1 MSKHTP
7 GPWTAKMSKWHE
19 ESLLVQAGMPSN
31 RVLARFGSAT
41 EPLDDTD
48 RANARLISAAP
59 EMLEALKDVV
69 NYFWSP
75 EFDRPALAEGD
86 VEEFVRGAIKK
97 ATGE

>member
-59 EMLEALKDVV
+59 EMLEALKLVRE
-69 NYFWSP
+69 SG
-75 EFDRPALAEGD
+75 LADEYGASA
-86 VEEFVRGAIKK
+86 VEDAINAAIKK

>member
-19 ESLLVQAGMPSN
+19 EPLLVQAGMPSN

-59 EMLEALKDVV
+59 EMLEALKLVRE
-69 NYFWSP
+69 SG
-75 EFDRPALAEGD
+75 LADEYGASA
-86 VEEFVRGAIKK
+86 VEDAINAAIKK